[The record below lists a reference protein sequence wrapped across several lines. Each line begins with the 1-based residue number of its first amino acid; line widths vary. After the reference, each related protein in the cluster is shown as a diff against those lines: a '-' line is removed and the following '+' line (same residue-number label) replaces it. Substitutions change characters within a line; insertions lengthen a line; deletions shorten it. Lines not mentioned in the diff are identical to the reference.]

1 MSRGGDPDRTDAPTA
16 SDSEPPGRTRVG
28 SREGNRM
35 PGGSRLGFRFPS
47 AVDRL
52 GTSAGRTAGT

>member
-1 MSRGGDPDRTDAPTA
+1 MSRGGDPDRTDVATAP
-16 SDSEPPGRTRVG
+16 DSEPPGFTSVG

-35 PGGSRLGFRFPS
+35 PGGSRLGFRCPS

>member
-1 MSRGGDPDRTDAPTA
+1 MSRGGDPGRTDAPT
-16 SDSEPPGRTRVG
+16 SPDSEPPGLTGGG
-28 SREGNRM
+28 SLEGNRM
-35 PGGSRLGFRFPS
+35 AGGSRLGFRCPS